1 MVGVPDEKFG
11 NAVTAVASLVDGASV
26 EASTIITSVKA
37 ELAGFKAPKSV
48 IFVDH
53 VPRAPNGKANYKA
66 AKEIATAT

>member
-1 MVGVPDEKFG
+1 
-11 NAVTAVASLVDGASV
+11 
-26 EASTIITSVKA
+26 VKA

-66 AKEIATAT
+66 ATEIATAT